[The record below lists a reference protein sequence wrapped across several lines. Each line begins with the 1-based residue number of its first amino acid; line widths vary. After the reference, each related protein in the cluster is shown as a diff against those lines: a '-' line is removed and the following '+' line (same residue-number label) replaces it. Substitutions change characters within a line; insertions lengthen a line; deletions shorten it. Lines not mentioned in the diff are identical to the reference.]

1 MAQNVIINGV
11 TYSEVPEVNIPKSTG
26 GTAKFYDTASATPAA
41 GDVRQG
47 VTVFGKDGA
56 VTGNLV
62 SITDTAQNITT
73 KSQSVPV
80 AAGIHT
86 GGTVQIASSEQ
97 SKIIASN
104 IRKGV
109 TILGVVGSMTA
120 ANISQD
126 SSTKVLSIS

>member
-26 GTAKFYDTASATPAA
+26 GMAKFYDTASATPAA

-47 VTVFGKDGA
+47 VTVFGKDGS
-56 VTGNLV
+56 VTGNLA

-73 KSQSVPV
+73 KSQSVAV

-86 GGTVQIASSEQ
+86 GGTVQIASAEQ
-97 SKIIASN
+97 NKIIASN

-109 TILGVVGSMTA
+109 TILGVDGSMTA

>member
-47 VTVFGKDGA
+47 VTVYGKDGA
-56 VTGNLV
+56 VTGNLE
-62 SITDTAQNITT
+62 SISDTTQNITAKAQT
-73 KSQSVPV
+73 VTV

-86 GGTVQIASSEQ
+86 GGVVQISAAEQ
-97 SKIIASN
+97 NKIVAAN

-109 TILGVVGSMTA
+109 SILGVDGSMTA